1 MTQLGKEINIFC
13 MVLVIVLE
21 SKIIYFLGLVIDSA
35 DSILFWSLS

>member
-21 SKIIYFLGLVIDSA
+21 SKIIYFLGLGIDSV